1 MCSSK
6 KQVVTTA
13 PARILFPLERDCSC
27 RRRSIELTW
36 RHVVSLLTEMGNLC
50 WNGYSQMDQAVDSS
64 RQQID
69 EKKLV
74 KSIPWRLWP
83 LEARQEMLSFC
94 VLLSKNDNFRNI
106 NVSTRIVWWC
116 PIVASFCFLIEYLGV
131 WGGASSVK
139 SFFSDVFN
147 LFKLF
152 SILFHF
158 SKILF
163 FCFSCFS
170 CFFSDPILSFF
181 PNN

>member
-139 SFFSDVFN
+139 SFFQM
-147 LFKLF
+147 F
-152 SILFHF
+152 SICLNCFPF
-158 SKILF
+158 GFIF
-163 FCFSCFS
+163 PRFCFFVSVVFHV
-170 CFFSDPILSFF
+170 FFSDPILSFF